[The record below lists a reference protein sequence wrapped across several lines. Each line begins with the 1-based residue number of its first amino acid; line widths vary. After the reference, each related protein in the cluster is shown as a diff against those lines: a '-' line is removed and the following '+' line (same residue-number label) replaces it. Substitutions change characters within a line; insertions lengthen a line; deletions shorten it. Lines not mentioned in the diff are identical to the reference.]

1 MLHAILGGK
10 RKLEWQRFG
19 PALVVRDIIAFL
31 VLQGSATGY
40 KSFVA
45 LADGISHRPKNSLL
59 EKILKIRVLPN
70 PFVMSGSR
78 VEYSTLAF
86 RPDPGPWLGLLV
98 RITRHGIAYHEDG
111 PVLPIMAVM
120 KVSFVP
126 SLDLTYP
133 GNRRVI
139 LGNDPWT
146 EDRALVTLESAAY
159 QLVEFGDVG
168 KAPTGAMHGN
178 EPLSF
183 FDKRQK
189 VFPLKRGDLRMIRV
203 KEQSVELIEALG
215 IVQGLPHARDVIE
228 INRIPTQGLRQDRKI
243 LIRIMMLGFVTEKK
257 NADWIG

>member
-1 MLHAILGGK
+1 HDSVLFVEPELEYPYHGNPPGSLSRLGGKELKAEANRDLRVLHAILGGK

-146 EDRALVTLESAAY
+146 ED
-159 QLVEFGDVG
+159 
-168 KAPTGAMHGN
+168 
-178 EPLSF
+178 
-183 FDKRQK
+183 
-189 VFPLKRGDLRMIRV
+189 
-203 KEQSVELIEALG
+203 
-215 IVQGLPHARDVIE
+215 
-228 INRIPTQGLRQDRKI
+228 
-243 LIRIMMLGFVTEKK
+243 
-257 NADWIG
+257 